1 MESQGLVQGL
11 AKTAESV
18 VQEPVVHKDPASIT
32 MGMTHDG
39 VPMGMFMFYDKPFG
53 QVDSGVLEQLKTM
66 YDFSKANTN
75 GSDGDVLM
83 YLRDLDRRMGTP
95 KIGES
100 RLSRAYNYAKITNRI
115 NDLNKQREAL
125 TT

>member
-1 MESQGLVQGL
+1 MESQVSAQGL
-11 AKTAESV
+11 AKTAEISK
-18 VQEPVVHKDPASIT
+18 PVVVEHKDPASIT

-39 VPMGMFMFYDKPFG
+39 VPMGMFMFYDKSFG
-53 QVDSGVLEQLKTM
+53 AEDSAVSEQLKTM
-66 YDFSKANTN
+66 FECAKANTN

-100 RLSRAYNYAKITNRI
+100 RLGRAYNYAKITNRI
-115 NDLNKQREAL
+115 KDLDKQRTAL
-125 TT
+125 TQ